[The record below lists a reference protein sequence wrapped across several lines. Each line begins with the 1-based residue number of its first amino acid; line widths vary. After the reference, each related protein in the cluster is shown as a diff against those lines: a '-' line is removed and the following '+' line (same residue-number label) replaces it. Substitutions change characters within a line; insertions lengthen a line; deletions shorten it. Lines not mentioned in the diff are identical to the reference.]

1 MNKILYYLGIGTLAA
16 CSLASCE
23 TYKVDEPGKT
33 AVSWLDGRF
42 VCAASLTPDIK
53 DTVSVFDIKITNTT
67 ENDADKA
74 WMYITDYSVENS
86 KKSFL
91 RKGLSDADATKYSY
105 TRYTAMGGVV
115 FAPAAYQFCFSCD
128 GASKTFSVSG
138 GKATE
143 PEYVLNETFNLYVGQ
158 AYHYNSSASFAD
170 VYDEF
175 TVDLSDGQLVVDGVD
190 TPTGYKSDAISFT
203 VTITNS
209 KDASDVQKYYVKG
222 MRYTG
227 WGEDVKNYQRWML
240 RQ

>member
-1 MNKILYYLGIGTLAA
+1 MNKILYYLGIGALAA
-16 CSLASCE
+16 STLASCE

-86 KKSFL
+86 YKSFL
-91 RKGLSDADATKYSY
+91 RKGLSDAKATSYSY
-105 TRYTAMGGVV
+105 TRYTALGGVV

-143 PEYVLNETFNLYVGQ
+143 PDYVLNETFNYYVGQ
-158 AYHYNSSASFAD
+158 TYHYYSSASFAD
-170 VYDEF
+170 VYNDF

-203 VTITNS
+203 VTITNA

-222 MRYTG
+222 MRFTG
-227 WGEDVKNYQRWML
+227 WGDDVKNYQSWML
-240 RQ
+240 AQ